1 MYIRAIVIQEQTMKR
16 MISTAAVFG
25 LAVVIF
31 AYGTMAKVAQETYK
45 YGADSE
51 AAKAKCSLCHV
62 SKMGGKLNPY
72 GTDLKGATGGSKTLT
87 AAMLKAVEAKDS
99 DGDGKSNGAE
109 LKAGGLPGVK

>member
-1 MYIRAIVIQEQTMKR
+1 MKR

-51 AAKAKCSLCHV
+51 AAKAKCALCHV
-62 SKMGGKLNPY
+62 SKMGGKLNAY
-72 GTDLKGATGGSKTLT
+72 GMDLKGATKGAKTLT
-87 AAMLKAVEAKDS
+87 AAMLKSVEAKDS
-99 DGDGKSNGAE
+99 DGDGKTNAVE
-109 LKAGGLPGVK
+109 LKAGALPGAK